1 MYTVRNVRNDIED
14 IVLAHL
20 RVGSLEYN
28 VQDLI
33 DDIMGTI
40 DSMQKSHNTSLTTC
54 RDNWSKLLK
63 EQEEHYENIIE
74 KKNELLTEVHTRLIA
89 SDEYPNEESDYTAIL
104 NEYKNELN
112 LVRGK
117 RDCLKKML
125 LIALEEM

>member
-1 MYTVRNVRNDIED
+1 MDTTRNIRNDIND

-20 RVGSLEYN
+20 RVESSEYE

-33 DDIMGTI
+33 DDIMGAI
-40 DSMQKSHNTSLTTC
+40 ENMQKSYNSNLVTC
-54 RDNWSKLLK
+54 RDNWSKLMK
-63 EQEEHYENIIE
+63 EQEEHYENIIAE
-74 KKNELLTEVHTRLIA
+74 KNEVLSEVHTRLIA
-89 SDEYPNEESDYTAIL
+89 LNDYPNEESECTAIL

-125 LIALEEM
+125 LIALEEI

>member
-1 MYTVRNVRNDIED
+1 MDTIRNIRDIIND

-20 RVGSLEYN
+20 RVESPEYN

-40 DSMQKSHNTSLTTC
+40 EGMQKSYNSNLVTC
-54 RDNWSKLLK
+54 RDSWSKLMK
-63 EQEEHYENIIE
+63 EQEEHYENIIAE
-74 KKNELLTEVHTRLIA
+74 KNELLSEVHTRLIV
-89 SDEYPNEESDYTAIL
+89 SDEYPNGESDYIAIL